1 MEKCWPGQKGFT
13 LLEVILALALVAM
26 LSSGLMAAYWLASQT
41 LSRESSMSEIQYTAR
56 EVRQMILKDIHCS
69 EKIQVLRP
77 DGSQANPDEA
87 GQCLRLTL
95 PVMKK
100 AGVEYIAASY
110 YMENGKLYRHRFM
123 LHDKQDPSDD
133 QFLDK
138 LPLSDNMTGLSF
150 YSFMDGVVE
159 YELIFGLD
167 NSNFQVRGQASNK
180 VDYSI
185 EGI

>member
-1 MEKCWPGQKGFT
+1 MENCWPDQKGFT
-13 LLEVILALALVAM
+13 LLEVILALALTAL
-26 LSSGLMAAYWLASQT
+26 LSSGLMAVYWLASQA
-41 LSRESSMSEIQYTAR
+41 LSWESSMSELQYTAR

-69 EKIQVLRP
+69 ERIQVLSW
-77 DGSQANPDEA
+77 DGSQVNPGEA
-87 GQCLRLTL
+87 GQCLRLTI

-123 LHDKQDPSDD
+123 LHNKQDPRDD

-138 LPLSDNMTGLSF
+138 LPLGDNIIGLSF
-150 YSFMDGVVE
+150 SSFMDHVID
-159 YELIFGLD
+159 YELIFGFD
-167 NSNFQVRGQASNK
+167 NSSFQIRGRASNK